1 MKKTLL
7 LLSAFLL
14 IFVVCHSNASVV
26 LERTRIIFPANKQ
39 SISLQLFNDS
49 EQSTLIQSWIDEGDI
64 SSTPETTMA
73 PFIVMPPINKIV
85 AQGGMELK
93 LRQLDNTLPNDRE
106 SIFYLNVL
114 DIAPKP
120 KSNSNNNT
128 LQLALQTRIKL
139 FYRPMQLDGNVNT
152 VFQSIQITKN
162 KQCLEITNPTGYF
175 FNISKLYLNNNKD
188 KPLLDI
194 LMIAPFSKKQIEYS
208 SFSIDR
214 ESILTIVYI
223 DDDGNYIQ
231 GSKTINL

>member
-7 LLSAFLL
+7 LLSTLLL
-14 IFVVCHSNASVV
+14 ILVVGHCYASVV
-26 LERTRIIFPANKQ
+26 LERTRIIFPANKN

-64 SSTPETTMA
+64 SSTPETTTA
-73 PFIVMPPINKIV
+73 PFIVMPPMNKI
-85 AQGGMELK
+85 ASQGGMELK

-106 SIFYLNVL
+106 SVFYLNVL

-120 KSNSNNNT
+120 KNTSNSNT

-139 FYRPMQLDGNVNT
+139 FYRPIQLNGNANT

-162 KQCLEITNPTGYF
+162 GQYLEITNPTGYF
-175 FNISKLYLNNNKD
+175 FNISKLYLNNSED
-188 KPLLDI
+188 KPLLDVA
-194 LMIAPFSKKQIEYS
+194 MIAPFTKKKIEYS
-208 SFSIDR
+208 SFPIER

-223 DDDGNYIQ
+223 DDDGNYVQ
-231 GSKTINL
+231 GSKAINL

>member
-7 LLSAFLL
+7 LLSTFLL

-73 PFIVMPPINKIV
+73 PLNKIV

-106 SIFYLNVL
+106 SIFYLNV
-114 DIAPKP
+114 
-120 KSNSNNNT
+120 
-128 LQLALQTRIKL
+128 
-139 FYRPMQLDGNVNT
+139 
-152 VFQSIQITKN
+152 
-162 KQCLEITNPTGYF
+162 
-175 FNISKLYLNNNKD
+175 
-188 KPLLDI
+188 
-194 LMIAPFSKKQIEYS
+194 
-208 SFSIDR
+208 
-214 ESILTIVYI
+214 
-223 DDDGNYIQ
+223 
-231 GSKTINL
+231 